1 MNFIALLVT
10 VVSAFLITSVIGMWL
25 IPFLRRLHFGQTIL
39 DIGPAWHKSKQG
51 TPTMGGIMFIAGI
64 TIAILAGWLTLEL
77 SEQGVADASAAG
89 SFYLWGGLLMA
100 LAFGLIGFLDD
111 YISVVKK
118 QNLGLKAG
126 QKSLAQLLVAVVYL
140 AAQQIFAP
148 TTSFWLPFIGDLDI
162 GIFYYPLMLFI
173 IVGTVNAVNL
183 TDGIDGLDASV
194 TMVAAMGFMVIASI
208 AGFSQMNLLAAQNIT
223 DYFRAALAGGCLGF
237 LVWNFHPAKV
247 FMGDTGSL
255 FLGGMVVSLAFGL
268 RRPVLL
274 VFIGIVYVV
283 ETLSDIIQIGSVKLT
298 GKRVFKMA
306 PIHHHFEMSGW
317 SEVKIVAVFSAVT
330 AVGCLIAVLL
340 VL

>member
-118 QNLGLKAG
+118 QNLGLKAA

-208 AGFSQMNLLAAQNIT
+208 AGFSQMNLLAA
-223 DYFRAALAGGCLGF
+223 ALAGGCLGF

-255 FLGGMVVSLAFGL
+255 FLGGMVVALAFGL

>member
-77 SEQGVADASAAG
+77 SEQGVVDASAAG

-208 AGFSQMNLLAAQNIT
+208 AGFSQMNLLAA
-223 DYFRAALAGGCLGF
+223 ALAGGCLGF

-255 FLGGMVVSLAFGL
+255 FLGGMVVALAFGL
-268 RRPVLL
+268 RRPLLL

>member
-100 LAFGLIGFLDD
+100 LAFGLIGFLDG

-118 QNLGLKAG
+118 QSLGLKAG
-126 QKSLAQLLVAVVYL
+126 KKSLAQLLVAVVYL

-208 AGFSQMNLLAAQNIT
+208 AGFSQMNLLAA
-223 DYFRAALAGGCLGF
+223 ALAGGCLGF

-255 FLGGMVVSLAFGL
+255 FLGGMVVALAFGL
-268 RRPVLL
+268 RRPLLL

-306 PIHHHFEMSGW
+306 PIHHHFEMCGW

>member
-100 LAFGLIGFLDD
+100 LVFGLIGFLDD

-208 AGFSQMNLLAAQNIT
+208 AGFSQMNLLAA
-223 DYFRAALAGGCLGF
+223 ALAGGCLGF

-255 FLGGMVVSLAFGL
+255 FLGGMVVALAFGL
-268 RRPVLL
+268 RRPLLL

-330 AVGCLIAVLL
+330 ALGCLIAVLL

>member
-51 TPTMGGIMFIAGI
+51 TPTMGGIMFIVGI

-100 LAFGLIGFLDD
+100 LVFGLIGFLDD

-208 AGFSQMNLLAAQNIT
+208 AGFSQMNLLAV
-223 DYFRAALAGGCLGF
+223 ALAGGCLGF

-255 FLGGMVVSLAFGL
+255 FLGGMMVALAFGL
-268 RRPVLL
+268 RRPLLL

>member
-208 AGFSQMNLLAAQNIT
+208 AGFSQMNLLAA
-223 DYFRAALAGGCLGF
+223 ALAGGCLGF
-237 LVWNFHPAKV
+237 LVWNFHPAKE

-255 FLGGMVVSLAFGL
+255 FLGGMVVALAFGL

>member
-194 TMVAAMGFMVIASI
+194 TMVASMGFMVIASI
-208 AGFSQMNLLAAQNIT
+208 AGFSQMNLLA
-223 DYFRAALAGGCLGF
+223 AALAGGCLGF

-268 RRPVLL
+268 RRPLLL

-330 AVGCLIAVLL
+330 ALGCLIAVLL

>member
-1 MNFIALLVT
+1 
-10 VVSAFLITSVIGMWL
+10 
-25 IPFLRRLHFGQTIL
+25 
-39 DIGPAWHKSKQG
+39 
-51 TPTMGGIMFIAGI
+51 MGGVMFIIGI
-64 TIAILAGWLTLEL
+64 TIALVAGWLTLEL

-208 AGFSQMNLLAAQNIT
+208 AGFSQMNLLAA
-223 DYFRAALAGGCLGF
+223 ALAGGCLGF

-255 FLGGMVVSLAFGL
+255 FLGGMVVALAFGL

>member
-77 SEQGVADASAAG
+77 SEQGVAGASAAG

-148 TTSFWLPFIGDLDI
+148 TTNFWLPFIGDLDI

-208 AGFSQMNLLAAQNIT
+208 AGFSQMNLLAA
-223 DYFRAALAGGCLGF
+223 ALAGGCLGF

-255 FLGGMVVSLAFGL
+255 FLGGMVVALAFGL
-268 RRPVLL
+268 RRPLLL

>member
-77 SEQGVADASAAG
+77 LEQGVADASAAG

-208 AGFSQMNLLAAQNIT
+208 AGFSQMNLLAA
-223 DYFRAALAGGCLGF
+223 ALAGGCLGF

-255 FLGGMVVSLAFGL
+255 FLGGMVVALAFGL

>member
-51 TPTMGGIMFIAGI
+51 TPTM
-64 TIAILAGWLTLEL
+64 
-77 SEQGVADASAAG
+77 G

-208 AGFSQMNLLAAQNIT
+208 AGFSQMNLLAA
-223 DYFRAALAGGCLGF
+223 ALAGGCLGF

-255 FLGGMVVSLAFGL
+255 FLGGMVVALAFGL
-268 RRPVLL
+268 RRPLLL

>member
-100 LAFGLIGFLDD
+100 LVFGLIGFLDD

-208 AGFSQMNLLAAQNIT
+208 AGFSQMNLLAA
-223 DYFRAALAGGCLGF
+223 ALAGGCLGF

-255 FLGGMVVSLAFGL
+255 FLGGMVVALAFGL
-268 RRPVLL
+268 RRPLLL

>member
-51 TPTMGGIMFIAGI
+51 TPTMGGIMFITGI

-208 AGFSQMNLLAAQNIT
+208 AGFSQMNLLAA
-223 DYFRAALAGGCLGF
+223 ALAGGCLGF

-255 FLGGMVVSLAFGL
+255 FLGGMVVALAFGL

>member
-194 TMVAAMGFMVIASI
+194 TMVAAMGFMLIASI
-208 AGFSQMNLLAAQNIT
+208 AGFSQMNLLA
-223 DYFRAALAGGCLGF
+223 AALAGGCLGF

-255 FLGGMVVSLAFGL
+255 FLGGMVVALAFGL
-268 RRPVLL
+268 RRPLLL

-330 AVGCLIAVLL
+330 ALGCLIAVLL

>member
-208 AGFSQMNLLAAQNIT
+208 AGFSQMNLLAA
-223 DYFRAALAGGCLGF
+223 ALAGGCLGF

-255 FLGGMVVSLAFGL
+255 FLGGMVVALAFGL
-268 RRPVLL
+268 RRPLLL

-298 GKRVFKMA
+298 GQAR
-306 PIHHHFEMSGW
+306 
-317 SEVKIVAVFSAVT
+317 
-330 AVGCLIAVLL
+330 L
-340 VL
+340 

>member
-208 AGFSQMNLLAAQNIT
+208 TGFSQMNLLA
-223 DYFRAALAGGCLGF
+223 AALAGGCLGF

-255 FLGGMVVSLAFGL
+255 FLGGMVVALAFGL
-268 RRPVLL
+268 RRPLLL

-306 PIHHHFEMSGW
+306 PIHHHFEMCGW

>member
-162 GIFYYPLMLFI
+162 GIFYYPLLLFI

-208 AGFSQMNLLAAQNIT
+208 AGFSQMNLLAA
-223 DYFRAALAGGCLGF
+223 ALAGGCLGF

-255 FLGGMVVSLAFGL
+255 FLGGMVVALAFGL

>member
-89 SFYLWGGLLMA
+89 SFYLWGGLLMG

-208 AGFSQMNLLAAQNIT
+208 AGFSQMNLLAA
-223 DYFRAALAGGCLGF
+223 ALAGGCLGF

-255 FLGGMVVSLAFGL
+255 FLGGMVVALAFGL

>member
-77 SEQGVADASAAG
+77 SEQGVVDASAAG

-208 AGFSQMNLLAAQNIT
+208 AGFSQMNLLAA
-223 DYFRAALAGGCLGF
+223 ALAGGCLGF

-255 FLGGMVVSLAFGL
+255 FLGGMVVALAFGL
-268 RRPVLL
+268 RRPLLL

-330 AVGCLIAVLL
+330 ALGCLIAVLL

>member
-183 TDGIDGLDASV
+183 TDGIDGLAAGVTLPVAVFFVAVGIARQDAGV
-194 TMVAAMGFMVIASI
+194 MIFA
-208 AGFSQMNLLAAQNIT
+208 
-223 DYFRAALAGGCLGF
+223 AALAGGLAAF
-237 LVWNFHPAKV
+237 LIYNFNPAKV

-255 FLGGMVVSLAFGL
+255 FLGGAVAGLAFACDMPL
-268 RRPVLL
+268 ILLL
-274 VFIGIVYVV
+274 VGLIYII
-283 ETLSDIIQIGSVKLT
+283 ETLSVILQVTYFKASG
-298 GKRVFKMA
+298 GKRLFRMA
-306 PIHHHFEMSGW
+306 PIHHHFEMCGW
-317 SEVKIVAVFSAVT
+317 GEKKIVLTFSGLT
-330 AVGCLIAVLL
+330 ALLCLLAYFVALGPVL
-340 VL
+340 

>member
-208 AGFSQMNLLAAQNIT
+208 AGFSQMNLLAA
-223 DYFRAALAGGCLGF
+223 ALGGGCLGF

-255 FLGGMVVSLAFGL
+255 FLGGMVVALAFGL

-330 AVGCLIAVLL
+330 ALGCLIAVLL

>member
-39 DIGPAWHKSKQG
+39 DIGPAWHKPKQG

-208 AGFSQMNLLAAQNIT
+208 AGFSQMNLLAA
-223 DYFRAALAGGCLGF
+223 ALAGGCLGF

-255 FLGGMVVSLAFGL
+255 FLGGMVVALAFGL

>member
-208 AGFSQMNLLAAQNIT
+208 TGFSQMNLLA
-223 DYFRAALAGGCLGF
+223 AALAGGCLGF

-255 FLGGMVVSLAFGL
+255 FLGGMVVALAFGL

-330 AVGCLIAVLL
+330 ALGCLIAVLL

>member
-183 TDGIDGLDASV
+183 
-194 TMVAAMGFMVIASI
+194 
-208 AGFSQMNLLAAQNIT
+208 
-223 DYFRAALAGGCLGF
+223 AGGCLGF

-255 FLGGMVVSLAFGL
+255 FLGGMVVALAFGL

>member
-10 VVSAFLITSVIGMWL
+10 VVSAFLITSVIGMWV

-208 AGFSQMNLLAAQNIT
+208 TGFSQMNLLA
-223 DYFRAALAGGCLGF
+223 AALAGGCLGF

-255 FLGGMVVSLAFGL
+255 FLGGMVVALAFGL
-268 RRPVLL
+268 RRPLLL

>member
-118 QNLGLKAG
+118 QNLGLKAV

-208 AGFSQMNLLAAQNIT
+208 AGFSQMNLLAA
-223 DYFRAALAGGCLGF
+223 ALAGGCLGF

-255 FLGGMVVSLAFGL
+255 FLGGMVVALAFGL
-268 RRPVLL
+268 RRPLLL

>member
-51 TPTMGGIMFIAGI
+51 TPTMGGIMFIVGI

-208 AGFSQMNLLAAQNIT
+208 AGFSQMNLLAA
-223 DYFRAALAGGCLGF
+223 ALAGGCLGF

-255 FLGGMVVSLAFGL
+255 FLGGMVVALAFGL
-268 RRPVLL
+268 RRPLLL

>member
-77 SEQGVADASAAG
+77 SEQGVVDASAAG

-208 AGFSQMNLLAAQNIT
+208 AGFSQMNLLAA
-223 DYFRAALAGGCLGF
+223 ALAGGCLGF

-255 FLGGMVVSLAFGL
+255 FLGGMVVALAFGL
-268 RRPVLL
+268 RRPLLL

-330 AVGCLIAVLL
+330 VLGCLIAVLL

>member
-148 TTSFWLPFIGDLDI
+148 TTSFWMPFIGDLDI

-208 AGFSQMNLLAAQNIT
+208 AGFSQMNLLAA
-223 DYFRAALAGGCLGF
+223 ALAGGCLGF

-255 FLGGMVVSLAFGL
+255 FLGGMVVALAFGL
-268 RRPVLL
+268 RRPLLL

>member
-51 TPTMGGIMFIAGI
+51 TPTVGGIMFIAGI

-208 AGFSQMNLLAAQNIT
+208 TGFSQMNLLA
-223 DYFRAALAGGCLGF
+223 AALAGGCLGF

-255 FLGGMVVSLAFGL
+255 FLGGMVVALAFGL

>member
-51 TPTMGGIMFIAGI
+51 TPTMGGIRFIAGI

-208 AGFSQMNLLAAQNIT
+208 AGFSQMNLLAA
-223 DYFRAALAGGCLGF
+223 ALAGGCLGF

-255 FLGGMVVSLAFGL
+255 FLGGMVVALAFGL

-330 AVGCLIAVLL
+330 ALGCLIAVLL